1 MKRELQYR
9 HRDLFDDT
17 APAIPPLPSN
27 RKTLTELVRALL
39 SEVATATAKTG
50 EVCDDEDHA

>member
-1 MKRELQYR
+1 
-9 HRDLFDDT
+9 
-17 APAIPPLPSN
+17 
-27 RKTLTELVRALL
+27 VRALL